1 MARDDQQSRILMRLP
16 PIFHRA
22 DSAAQ
27 TPSTVPTQASG
38 PAAPAP
44 APAGAAKAKAGRAF
58 DVLPDGA
65 RRLVRPS
72 AVSVMALPG
81 YIRTRIAPMPVERDT
96 RPAPAHVPGPA
107 SSPRTLRRIGDMT
120 AGLVEKLYPR
130 ASRPSPPG
138 AAAASPCA
146 PPVAAL
152 LSDAGAFAGAVE
164 ALFPPA
170 DAAPAA
176 ALSAALRDMAP
187 TGEERRFAGAWQVAL
202 ALAGTGA
209 DAAQAHAALD
219 HLRRDYTLDDGAD
232 QSHPPTPAQRHAW
245 HAARLLSH
253 TPTGFDAL
261 LRMFGEAGAPSSPAD
276 RQLWRESLRT
286 FLQAAHQ
293 LAAGAEGQ
301 ARTATPAA
309 QLRHARGRLT
319 TFRLPSGP
327 ARSGDALATGALLC
341 AAKLRAAPH
350 ATAEDIGDA
359 SQVADY
365 VAWRSGFRH
374 DGEGTP
380 LAHTRARLAKF
391 GTWARRAGQR
401 AARPGQAWHPAR
413 LFGLRKSPLTAM
425 TQGDGGATLPLLTQQ
440 AALYRQA
447 VHDTIDTLLAH
458 QRALLGRPVTPAQRA
473 TLRLREQ
480 ALLHWKTSAPRQ
492 LDRIDL
498 GDDDRLAIGAAARM
512 AALHDVQQPAL
523 GPDPRE
529 LAGLKTLHLGTLRR
543 WAGEAARMGAAGPV
557 LADVR
562 QRRQH
567 AVTLRR
573 AARAAPRRDG
583 GMREALQQHL
593 RDVIDHTP
601 LGNNVRYFDGGM
613 VGLNANMTLNPHPF
627 NPKGVEIGLAPGFG
641 AKAKRGRYAFVE
653 VGSSSYG
660 GEVYLGTDTRHST
673 GAALGLFAGAAV
685 GVHGTHVAA
694 GAGLGAAYSHDR
706 STSRG
711 VIVRT
716 ELQRD
721 TAGAPTDSW
730 RRQAAAVA
738 DFLFEQTAAGGG
750 ATEHWQRFS
759 ARFFRDTDISV
770 DWRDQ
775 RRGSETLSAS
785 ATLTARVS
793 VAGLHAGPGLS
804 ASHDRLLAGKNQRVD
819 ANGWLRGVERSR
831 ARSSSTI
838 LTASLIGG
846 TSGMGHF
853 SSHVGHPESLSM
865 PGVPLL
871 GAAVTLA
878 PAGASVTLRMVE
890 DRDGFNPKFIR
901 RLVEFV
907 DPAAFAAYAES
918 NRPQLA
924 AGPLGLAR
932 HDAYVGQI
940 RRGATRGNQ
949 SFGASSKLR
958 PEIADLIT
966 AHHSELTMRRLT
978 GPGDDTRDPRRAQL
992 ESEMLRLLQQP
1003 DSWKASAYYSY
1014 EMNTDGYNAGPS
1026 MLLEATA
1033 GTWSTGERM
1042 LTELAFAELEALDD
1056 PERDA
1061 HAVFGGDH

>member
-1 MARDDQQSRILMRLP
+1 MRLP
-16 PIFHRA
+16 PISPHA
-22 DSAAQ
+22 DSAVEISPPA
-27 TPSTVPTQASG
+27 PTGASG
-38 PAAPAP
+38 PAAPVP
-44 APAGAAKAKAGRAF
+44 GPAGAAQTGRASDF
-58 DVLPDGA
+58 PHGGV

-72 AVSVMALPG
+72 AVSVMSLPG
-81 YIRTRIAPMPVERDT
+81 YVRTQIAPMPVDRDQRMT
-96 RPAPAHVPGPA
+96 TATGRGPA
-107 SSPRTLRRIGDMT
+107 SGPRTLRRIDDMADSLT
-120 AGLVEKLYPR
+120 RKLH
-130 ASRPSPPG
+130 PG
-138 AAAASPCA
+138 ATPTPASGVGA
-146 PPVAAL
+146 VL
-152 LSDAGAFAGAVE
+152 RDAGAFATAVA
-164 ALFPPA
+164 ALFPRAAEPA
-170 DAAPAA
+170 QPAA
-176 ALSAALRDMAP
+176 ALAAALLDLAP
-187 TGEERRFAGAWQVAL
+187 GDDAARPARFAGAWQVAL

-209 DAAQAHAALD
+209 DAAQAGAALD
-219 HLRRDYTLDDGAD
+219 HLRQGYTLDDGAD
-232 QSHPPTPAQRHAW
+232 QSDPPTPAQRHAW
-245 HAARLLSH
+245 HAARLLGH

-261 LRMFGEAGAPSSPAD
+261 LRMIGEAGAPSSPAD

-301 ARTATPAA
+301 ARTTTPSA

-327 ARSGDALATGALLC
+327 ARSGDALAIGALLC
-341 AAKLRAAPH
+341 AARLRAAPH

-359 SQVADY
+359 AQVADY

-374 DGEGTP
+374 DGAGTP

-401 AARPGQAWHPAR
+401 AAHPGQAWHPAR
-413 LFGLRKSPLTAM
+413 LFGLRKSPLTALVR
-425 TQGDGGATLPLLTQQ
+425 GDGGATLPLLTQQ

-447 VHDTIDTLLAH
+447 VHDTIDTLLLH
-458 QRALLGRPVTPAQRA
+458 QRALLGRPVTQAQRA

-480 ALLHWKTSAPRQ
+480 ALLHWKASPSQQ

-498 GDDDRLAIGAAARM
+498 GDGDRLAIGAAARM
-512 AALHDVQQPAL
+512 AALHDARQPAL
-523 GPDPRE
+523 GPDPRA
-529 LAGLKTLHLGTLRR
+529 LAGLGTLNLGTLQR
-543 WAGEAARMGAAGPV
+543 WAGEAARMGAAGPL

-573 AARAAPRRDG
+573 AARATPRRDG
-583 GMREALQQHL
+583 GMLEALHQRL

-613 VGLNANMTLNPHPF
+613 YGLNANMTLNPHAFSPE
-627 NPKGVEIGLAPGFG
+627 GVKLGLPLAFG

-660 GEVYLGTDTRHST
+660 GEVYLGTDTRHAT

-685 GVHGTHVAA
+685 GVRHAHLAA
-694 GAGLGAAYSHDR
+694 GAGLGAAYSHDQ
-706 STSRG
+706 SASRG
-711 VIVRT
+711 VIVRS

-721 TAGAPTDSW
+721 AAGVPTDSW

-738 DFLFEQTAAGGG
+738 DFLFERAAAGGAG
-750 ATEHWQRFS
+750 EHWQRFS

-775 RRGSETLSAS
+775 RRSSQTLSAI

-793 VAGLHAGPGLS
+793 VASLHAGPSLS

-819 ANGWLRGVERSR
+819 ANGWLRGIERSR
-831 ARSSSTI
+831 ARSSSTT
-838 LTASLIGG
+838 LTASLLGG
-846 TSGMGHF
+846 TSGIGHF
-853 SSHVGHPESLSM
+853 SSHAAHPESLSL

-871 GAAVTLA
+871 GVAVAVA

-890 DRDGFNPKFIR
+890 DRDGFNPKLIR
-901 RLVEFV
+901 RLVEFL

-918 NRPQLA
+918 NRPRLQ

-932 HDAYVGQI
+932 HDAYIHQI

-958 PEIADLIT
+958 PEIAELIT

-978 GPGDDTRDPRRAQL
+978 GPGDDSLDPRRARL
-992 ESEMLRLLQQP
+992 EGEIVRLLGQA
-1003 DSWKASAYYSY
+1003 DNWKASAYYSY

-1033 GTWSTGERM
+1033 GTWAVGERM

-1056 PERDA
+1056 PERA
-1061 HAVFGGDH
+1061 GAVFGGDH